1 VSLETVSAHPK
12 GLSSFAWHVRASEK
26 SFPNEELPNFPDDK
40 AHQTISTRRGEEVNE
55 TFDIFSGAP
64 EEDGLWVEAIEGFS
78 NARQRM
84 GQIAAEKPGKYFL
97 FSNSSQ
103 SFPERMETFTKL
115 A

>member
-1 VSLETVSAHPK
+1 VE
-12 GLSSFAWHVRASEK
+12 
-26 SFPNEELPNFPDDK
+26 
-40 AHQTISTRRGEEVNE
+40 E

-64 EEDGLWVEAIEGFS
+64 EEHGLWVEAISGFS

-97 FSNSSQ
+97 FSSIDQ
-103 SFPERMETFTKL
+103 SILTQVDTRSRTMN